1 MGGDRPTA
9 PTAQEAGPAQSRR
22 PENHQWHPLDA
33 ALRCQMPRP
42 SPEVWSLFH
51 LPSSSPGMATPGGL
65 GTYLAHLLED
75 FGPAGPVGLEPGFP
89 GWQLRPRQKRGED
102 IAYGW
107 KGKGSTVHL
116 LTEGNGLPLAFLV
129 TAANVAE
136 VRVGVKVV
144 ERVKVPRPQGRP
156 KQRPARLATDKSYDS
171 AEFRYQLRRRH
182 IQPSIPRRKWPKRR
196 CKPGRPAQVHVSS
209 KHRWKVE
216 RSHGWLDNWRRLVT
230 RYDWY
235 THSYVAFLTIACFMT
250 LLSRI
255 LG

>member
-1 MGGDRPTA
+1 MAFSGCCAPVPDGGT
-9 PTAQEAGPAQSRR
+9 
-22 PENHQWHPLDA
+22 
-33 ALRCQMPRP
+33 
-42 SPEVWSLFH
+42 
-51 LPSSSPGMATPGGL
+51 SPGGMEPLPPAIVASRNGNTRGSGRH
-65 GTYLAHLLED
+65 LAHLLESP
-75 FGPAGPVGLEPGFP
+75 GPAGPVGLEPGFP
-89 GWQLRPRQKRGED
+89 GWQLRPRQKGGED

-136 VRVGVKVV
+136 VRVGLKVV
-144 ERVKVPRPQGRP
+144 DQVRVPRPQGRP
-156 KQRPARLATDKSYDS
+156 KQRPASLGADKSYDS
-171 AEFRYQLRRRH
+171 GDFRQELRRRG
-182 IQPSIPRRKWPKRR
+182 IQPSVPCRKWPNRR
-196 CKPGRPAQVHVSS
+196 PRPGRPPETGEASRF
-209 KHRWKVE
+209 RWKVE

-230 RYDWY
+230 QYDWY